1 MSSITLET
9 HHLPDFPYHN
19 HRHLAGSPLRNLH
32 LSSESS
38 ASSFGLHPSTWIEP
52 LQPRNTSPPST
63 SGSYWGLQS
72 PSALSGFSIS
82 QGQDPAA
89 RSSSHSSSSSSFE
102 TTPVILGT
110 PLGCESNCSGP
121 GYENQPPSSLSK
133 QIQGELPTETSLTPC
148 FESSIQ
154 AQLKT
159 DLMAIMADNN
169 THSYGWQSR
178 PSHPLHPS
186 SMTMDQQPFPQPQ
199 TLPPS
204 TGYHVGYHTPQ
215 TTTQGFYQPGIPAP
229 QYLCTPH
236 PGLLQSRQHPRSSS
250 IPYSFPNSHIAG
262 SPPTMAEHQF
272 TSSPPSYL
280 VNHQEYYYSQAP
292 SLSSNPSSLAVSPQ
306 SQHIMT
312 PGTVYS
318 SPDTA
323 PAGSDPEQ
331 QVRVISF
338 RPKPQCWDHGCNGR
352 EFSTFSNLLRHQR
365 EKSGVVAKAEC
376 PSCGAVFTRTT
387 ARNIHVSQ
395 GKCKGGGRETSS
407 E

>member
-1 MSSITLET
+1 MLTKRVQL
-9 HHLPDFPYHN
+9 LDFDIAAVVVERIQSALVIFYTTP
-19 HRHLAGSPLRNLH
+19 GW
-32 LSSESS
+32 LSTVES
-38 ASSFGLHPSTWIEP
+38 GL
-52 LQPRNTSPPST
+52 LFRPRNTSPPST
-63 SGSYWGLQS
+63 SDSYWGLQS
-72 PSALSGFSIS
+72 PSALSGFS

-89 RSSSHSSSSSSFE
+89 RSSSSSSSSSSFE

-110 PLGCESNCSGP
+110 PLGCESNCSRP
-121 GYENQPPSSLSK
+121 GYENQPPSGLSK
-133 QIQGELPTETSLTPC
+133 QIQGKLPTETSLTPC

-186 SMTMDQQPFPQPQ
+186 SMAMDQQPFPQPQ

-215 TTTQGFYQPGIPAP
+215 ATTQGFYQPGIPAP
-229 QYLCTPH
+229 QYLCSPH
-236 PGLLQSRQHPRSSS
+236 PGMLQSRQHPRSSS
-250 IPYSFPNSHIAG
+250 IPYSFPGSHIAG
-262 SPPTMAEHQF
+262 SPPTIAEHQF

-395 GKCKGGGRETSS
+395 GKCKGGGREASS